1 MELENRINELES
13 RLAFME
19 VTINEL
25 NEVITGQQQ
34 HMELMHKLL
43 ERLKEQLEDL
53 ASDRKTDL
61 SDEPPPHY

>member
-1 MELENRINELES
+1 MELEDRINELES

-43 ERLKEQLEDL
+43 EELREQLEDL
-53 ASDRKTDL
+53 ASDRKPDS